1 MRRMEGKVAVVVGGA
16 SGFGYACAK
25 LFATEGAEIVIA
37 GRRGKLAE
45 ETAAKFQKNLK
56 IKSTHHLQYSHVE
69 SIHNKISCNQLQ

>member
-45 ETAAKFQKNLK
+45 ETAAKFNGLGVEWDVTDFEQGKEAQNK
-56 IKSTHHLQYSHVE
+56 IKASW
-69 SIHNKISCNQLQ
+69 K